1 MPNIA
6 IANGGGTLTTE
17 MDAPVDVESLPG
29 GVGSGTGGAQSD
41 SGGAQSAPGLAQSAA
56 SDTRSL
62 AGDVRPVPSRAESDG
77 FLAAFDA
84 FAQAVRR
91 ARGAAT
97 QSDNGTL
104 TLSQFA
110 LLQALA
116 TRDVARVREL
126 AGEAGIAASTATRIL
141 DALERREIIRRTRA
155 ADDRRA
161 VSVTLTDFGR
171 DVFASQDEWFRGRQR
186 AFYADLPEIEQ
197 QLAPDLLLR
206 LADLID
212 DLAAG
217 PES

>member
-1 MPNIA
+1 
-6 IANGGGTLTTE
+6 
-17 MDAPVDVESLPG
+17 MDAPVSVESLPG
-29 GVGSGTGGAQSD
+29 GVGSGAGGAQSVSGGAQSD
-41 SGGAQSAPGLAQSAA
+41 QGPARDAQSLASGVQ
-56 SDTRSL
+56 
-62 AGDVRPVPSRAESDG
+62 PVSSRAESDG

-110 LLQALA
+110 LLQALT
-116 TRDVARVREL
+116 TRDVVRVREL

-141 DALERREIIRRTRA
+141 DALERREIIRRTRV

-186 AFYADLPEIEQ
+186 AFYAALPEVEQ
-197 QLAPDLLLR
+197 ELAPDLLLR

-212 DLAAG
+212 ELAAG
-217 PES
+217 P